1 MVFIYLF
8 VVIYSFIQNK
18 EFYNF
23 PSFQAVFVRNT
34 SYHER
39 FSNVINIGSLPV
51 ITQPIVLLLLLLLL
65 LFAAVA
71 ATAAAAVAVVVL
83 IIVHRN
89 ISIFIT
95 TPITIYWHSQDSQN
109 PILFGT
115 PFARNLCKGKGC
127 MPAKCVRV
135 LGCIS
140 VKYVKGIAWYTG
152 VSWAATNVR
161 LCGCGCEVCA
171 IEVCNDVGI

>member
-18 EFYNF
+18 EFCNF

-65 LFAAVA
+65 LLLFAAVA
-71 ATAAAAVAVVVL
+71 AAAAAAAVAVVVL

-95 TPITIYWHSQDSQN
+95 TPITIY
-109 PILFGT
+109 
-115 PFARNLCKGKGC
+115 
-127 MPAKCVRV
+127 
-135 LGCIS
+135 
-140 VKYVKGIAWYTG
+140 
-152 VSWAATNVR
+152 
-161 LCGCGCEVCA
+161 
-171 IEVCNDVGI
+171 